1 MNTLDFLMQ
10 GFAVAF
16 QWQNILFAFLG
27 VLIGTAVGVL
37 PGIGPM
43 NGVALLLPVTAS
55 LTIGMSPENAAA
67 SALILLAGIYY
78 GAMYGGSTTSILL
91 NTPGESASVMTTI
104 DGYQMAKNG
113 RAGAALAIS
122 AIGSF
127 VAGIVALLGLIL
139 LAKPLSL
146 LAIKFGPAEYFAL
159 MVLGLLAVTGL
170 VGKSMT
176 KAMMMMMLG
185 LALGTI
191 GIDAVSG
198 SARFTFDIPVLYS
211 GISFLTIAVGLFAL
225 GEVFKTV
232 LEKDSTNRKMAK
244 ITRVMPT
251 KQDMKDSSMPIVR
264 GSILGFFIGVLPGA
278 GATIASS
285 FSYVLEKKISKDP
298 SKFGKGAIEGVA
310 APETANNA
318 AAGGA
323 LIPLLT
329 LGIPGSGTTAIMM
342 GAFIMYNIQPGPLL
356 FQNHPNVVW
365 GLIAS
370 MFVGNLMLL
379 ILNMPMV
386 KVFAKLIDTPIKYL
400 MPLIIAFSVF
410 GVYAVQFTTFDLML
424 LLVCGVFGYF
434 LSKNDFPLPPLV
446 LALVLGPMLE
456 NNLMR
461 ALTLS
466 NGDYMIFLQK
476 PLAAVF
482 LATASLWIVVPQVL
496 KMRSKA
502 KIKKQKEILES
513 QFSPK

>member
-1 MNTLDFLMQ
+1 MNTLDFLLQ
-10 GFAVAF
+10 GFSVAF
-16 QWQNILFAFLG
+16 QWHNILFALIG
-27 VLIGTAVGVL
+27 VVIGTAVGVL

-43 NGVALLLPVTAS
+43 NGVALLLPITAS
-55 LTIGMSPENAAA
+55 LTAGLSPDNAAA

-91 NTPGESASVMTTI
+91 NTPGESASVMTTL

-139 LAKPLSL
+139 LAKPLSRV
-146 LAIKFGPAEYFAL
+146 AINFGPAEYFAL
-159 MVLGLLAVTGL
+159 MVLGLLAVSGL

-176 KAMMMMMLG
+176 KALIMMLCG
-185 LALGTI
+185 LALGTV

-198 SARFTFDIPVLYS
+198 SARYTFDIPVLYS

-232 LEKDSTNRKMAK
+232 LENEKIDGRIAK
-244 ITRVMPT
+244 INRVMPT
-251 KQDMKDSSMPIVR
+251 KQDLKDSAMPIARSSV
-264 GSILGFFIGVLPGA
+264 LGFFIGVLPGA

-285 FSYVLEKKISKDP
+285 FSYIMEKKISKDP

-356 FQNHPNVVW
+356 FQNHPTVVW

-379 ILNMPMV
+379 ILNMPLV

-410 GVYAVQFTTFDLML
+410 GVYAVQVTTFDLML
-424 LLVCGVFGYF
+424 LLTAGVLGYL
-434 LSKNDFPLPPLV
+434 LSSNDFPLPPLV

-466 NGDYMIFLQK
+466 NGDYMIFIQK
-476 PLAAVF
+476 PVAAVF
-482 LATASLWIVVPQVL
+482 LVIAVLWIIIPLIL
-496 KMRSKA
+496 KKKKSTL
-502 KIKKQKEILES
+502 IKNSSL
-513 QFSPK
+513 